1 MAEHT
6 ADSPADPLSAI
17 DPVIHAPARLRVV
30 TQLYVVEA
38 ADAAFLVNRTGLTW
52 GNLSTHLGKL
62 EESGYVMLEKGYR
75 GKKPRTNDPP
85 HRGGPRGVPSV
96 PRQHAAGAGRPA
108 GVSYGGM
115 RGRPLS
121 ISVRRQGPR

>member
-62 EESGYVMLEKGYR
+62 EESGYVVLEKGYR
-75 GKKPRTNDPP
+75 GKKPRTMI
-85 HRGGPRGVPSV
+85 RLTAEGREAF
-96 PRQHAAGAGRPA
+96 RQMIRLTAEGREA
-108 GVSYGGM
+108 F
-115 RGRPLS
+115 
-121 ISVRRQGPR
+121 RQYRANMQQALGDLPE